1 MATKVALSA
10 GPKAPTM
17 ELSKKKR
24 RQMRKTVNALEV
36 RVRKVDNQT
45 ILMSVDDL
53 LAEVQDARAVIDV
66 ATEAWGEENEQTASS
81 CVGVLDLLHYKLG
94 MIEREAN
101 GIQGLAGAKGEK
113 AS

>member
-1 MATKVALSA
+1 MATKLALTTVPK
-10 GPKAPTM
+10 GPATD
-17 ELSKKKR
+17 KKY
-24 RQMRKTVNALEV
+24 LEQIV
-36 RVRKVDNQT
+36 SLEARVRKVEIQT

-53 LAEVQDARAVIDV
+53 LAEVQDARTVIDV

-94 MIEREAN
+94 MIEREAK